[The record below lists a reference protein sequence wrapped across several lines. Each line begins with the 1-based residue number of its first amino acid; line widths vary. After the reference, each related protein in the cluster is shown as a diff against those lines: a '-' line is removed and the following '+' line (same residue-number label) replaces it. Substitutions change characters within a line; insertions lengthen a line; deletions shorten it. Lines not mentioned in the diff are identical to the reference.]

1 MISSPDIVKS
11 VAQRDVNAVRITT
24 VDVIHIE
31 SISYGI
37 EEGRADR
44 TTD

>member
-24 VDVIHIE
+24 VDVIPITTNVA
-31 SISYGI
+31 
-37 EEGRADR
+37 ADSKEYVVIKN
-44 TTD
+44 